1 MIIAIGGIEMILL
14 GVEFGSVADWF
25 AAIGTIGAVIV
36 AVQNR
41 TDKAKIDMLVA
52 YTLTAYF
59 DHEQTG
65 WEKNEDGEME
75 PTYSEKITD
84 DLNSLFKSLTIYIV
98 NKGQSSGVISEW
110 GIVNENNKEI
120 KLSVK
125 PVFIKGFDAVQI
137 NKRIDLM
144 YDTDGNEYFF
154 DLIDK
159 NKSKNNIYKFYFKDI
174 NGATNYR
181 SVTMKEISN
190 KTD

>member
-1 MIIAIGGIEMILL
+1 MILL

-65 WEKNEDGEME
+65 WEKNEYGEME

-84 DLNSLFKSLTIYIV
+84 DLNSLFKTLTIYIV

-144 YDTDGNEYFF
+144 YDPDGDEYFF

>member
-1 MIIAIGGIEMILL
+1 MILS

-25 AAIGTIGAVIV
+25 AAIGTIGAVII

-41 TDKAKIDMLVA
+41 TDKAKIDVLVT
-52 YTLTAYF
+52 YTLTIYF
-59 DHEQTG
+59 EHEQIG
-65 WEKNEDGEME
+65 WEENELGDME
-75 PTYSEKITD
+75 PSYSEKITD
-84 DLNSLFKSLTIYIV
+84 ELDSVFKILTIYII

-110 GIVNENNKEI
+110 GIVDENKKEI

-137 NKRIDLM
+137 NKRTDLM
-144 YDTDGNEYFF
+144 YDHDGDQYFF
-154 DLIDK
+154 DQIEK

-174 NGATNYR
+174 NGITNYQN
-181 SVTMKEISN
+181 VTLKKISN